1 MGIIFFL
8 ATVFVHVLC
17 GCHAAPIDEEERAYL
32 QPPHGALAC
41 TLSAHTQDLWRL
53 TARKHTLYAAPRA
66 PVHPANFDEQH
77 GYFFGTMG
85 STSVLDVMNKM
96 APLPPMRGLMSPTS
110 FGRQTW
116 FYTVLFS
123 GTTLL
128 RYAKEFK
135 NLQNKS

>member
-8 ATVFVHVLC
+8 VIAFAPALC
-17 GCHAAPIDEEERAYL
+17 GCHAAPFDDEERAYVR
-32 QPPHGALAC
+32 PPHDILAYK
-41 TLSAHTQDLWRL
+41 LGGHTQDLWRL
-53 TARKHTLYAAPRA
+53 KALQHTLYASPRA
-66 PVHPANFDEQH
+66 LVHPANFDEQH
-77 GYFFGTMG
+77 GHFFGTMG
-85 STSVLDVMNKM
+85 SASVLDVMNKI
-96 APLPPMRGLMSPTS
+96 APLPPMRGLMSPAS